1 LHVVGSTD
9 APLAKDAR
17 QSVATP
23 RAQRPEKPADYLN
36 VISRAVF
43 SAGLSWAIIDGKWD
57 AFEEAFERF
66 EPSRVASMTEP
77 AIERLATDPRL
88 VSSRKKIAATVENAK
103 SLLAIEREH
112 GSIRNW
118 LDSFPGYSEA
128 ARAVSRTFKYLSKTF
143 GAYYFLY
150 ISDAKIPDFP
160 TFEEWSK
167 QTGEVHPRMR
177 ELVAARENRKV
188 GGPTKK
194 PQPSRRPR

>member
-1 LHVVGSTD
+1 M
-9 APLAKDAR
+9 P
-17 QSVATP
+17 TP
-23 RAQRPEKPADYLN
+23 RGQRPESSADYLN
-36 VISRAVF
+36 IISRAVF
-43 SAGLSWAIIDGKWD
+43 SAGLSWAIIDAKWD

-66 EPSRVASMTEP
+66 EPSKVAAMSER
-77 AIERLATDPRL
+77 AIERLAADPRL
-88 VSSRKKIAATVENAK
+88 ISSRKKIAATVDNAK
-103 SLLAIEREH
+103 ALLAIEREH
-112 GSIRNW
+112 GSIRAW
-118 LDSFPGYSEA
+118 VDSFPSYAEA

-188 GGPTKK
+188 
-194 PQPSRRPR
+194 QPSKRRT